1 MRRIVV
7 VSIVMAL
14 FGGVVAWG
22 GGGSTPL
29 RNASPGASASSG
41 GVGEAAAG
49 SVPGAGMKVGEST
62 ASSVPG
68 APGPATADG
77 AEARTATD
85 CGAVDAYVRA
95 LQAQL
100 AGGPRVD
107 PRAPGALAQISRGL
121 ADLQAKAAAAA
132 NDPASRDPMCQAR
145 LQGVVGRMP
154 ALGTQAVDAAGDAA
168 RDASARV
175 ACMNRCRDGGDPTHM
190 GACLAVCQR

>member
-7 VSIVMAL
+7 VSTVMAL
-14 FGGVVAWG
+14 FGGMVAWG

-49 SVPGAGMKVGEST
+49 SVPGAGMKVGEAA

-68 APGPATADG
+68 APGAAAPDG
-77 AEARTATD
+77 ADARAGKD

-100 AGGPRVD
+100 SGARVD
-107 PRAPGALAQISRGL
+107 PRSPGALSQISRGL

-132 NDPASRDPMCQAR
+132 NDPASRDPLCQAR
-145 LQGVVGRMP
+145 LQGLAGQLP
-154 ALGTQAVDAAGDAA
+154 ALGTQAVERAGDAA
-168 RDASARV
+168 RDASDRV
-175 ACMNRCRDGGDPTHM
+175 ACMNRCRESGDPSRM
-190 GACLAVCQR
+190 GGCLQSCQR